1 MPHGCSGCAS
11 TGFHVTSGYRF
22 NVQVATDRAGI
33 AVLDLRIC
41 VKSSTRISDVKQRSP
56 ESRKKIMRVLKVSG
70 DGSSEK
76 SETLS
81 R

>member
-1 MPHGCSGCAS
+1 MCKLRQTERVSQGP
-11 TGFHVTSGYRF
+11 
-22 NVQVATDRAGI
+22 
-33 AVLDLRIC
+33 VLDLPIC
-41 VKSSTRISDVKQRSP
+41 VKSSTRISDVKQRSL

-76 SETLS
+76 SEILS